1 MTDKLTNFRR
11 ADAPLPER
19 NRLWPLYGAGFDNLG
34 LNEQPID
41 VPMPA
46 YGPGELL
53 VRHDACGLCFSDIKV
68 ITLGEQHPRIYRDM
82 RANPITLGHEI
93 AMTVVGVGENLRE
106 QYHVGD
112 RFTIQADV
120 FVDGVGYAYGYEIQ
134 GGLSLYNVI
143 DQRVLAG
150 DGGNYLLPV
159 QPSTGY
165 VESALTEPWACVTA
179 AYGLTYRTML
189 KPGGTAWIVG
199 GGESSDD
206 YTISAGLDE
215 CCHPARLL
223 LSNVPAAFD
232 ATLRQQAAAL
242 GMEVFDVDD
251 LAHPPVTP
259 IDDIVL
265 LHPDPDLIE
274 RVSPHLA
281 DFGVVALLGTE
292 PLSRKVNVDIGR
304 VHYNRWVYVG
314 TQSHD
319 VARAYADVPVRSSLQ
334 PGGRALFVG
343 AGGPMGRMHVQRAI
357 EVAGAPAVMVCSD
370 VSDLRLNDLR
380 DSYAAEAA
388 AKGIEFICLNPMDRE
403 AYAAGMA
410 RFTPHLTSPLRG
422 ERDQSTPHLTSPLRG
437 ERDQSTPHPASPLR
451 GERDQTTP
459 PPSEGGGWEE
469 GGSGFDDIIV
479 LAPVPAVIADAA
491 QWLAPRGVM
500 NVFAGVARGV
510 TTQLDLS
517 DVYLKDARVIGH
529 SASTIDDLRLMLHQA
544 ESGELSPNR
553 SLAAVGSLSAAK
565 DGLAAVRDTVFP
577 GKVVIFPHI
586 KELPLT
592 ALHDLADTLPSVH
605 ALLRDGR
612 EWTVEAEAEFLRIML
627 P

>member
-1 MTDKLTNFRR
+1 MTDTLTDFRR

-34 LNEQPID
+34 LDDQPID
-41 VPMPA
+41 VPMPGH
-46 YGPGELL
+46 GPDELL

-82 RANPITLGHEI
+82 AAQPITLGHEI
-93 AMTVVGVGENLRE
+93 AMTVVGVGENLRG

-112 RFTIQADV
+112 RYTIQADV

-143 DQRVLAG
+143 DRRVLAG
-150 DGGNYLLPV
+150 DGGNYLIPV

-179 AYGLTYRTML
+179 AYGLTYRTTV
-189 KPGGTAWIVG
+189 KPGGTAWIIG
-199 GGESSDD
+199 ARRTDSPAPAPDQLDASKATSPADQDCQSSPDD

-215 CCHPARLL
+215 RCHPARLV

-232 ATLRQQAAAL
+232 AWLREQAAAL
-242 GMEVFDVDD
+242 GIEVIDAPD
-251 LAHPPVTP
+251 LAKPPMTP
-259 IDDIVL
+259 VDDIVL

-274 RVSPHLA
+274 LVSPHLA
-281 DFGVVALLGTE
+281 DFGVAALLGQE

-319 VARAYADVPVRSSLQ
+319 VARAYADVPVRSALK

-388 AKGIEFICLNPMDRE
+388 AKGIEFICLNPMDKE
-403 AYAAGMA
+403 AYAAGMV
-410 RFTPHLTSPLRG
+410 RFTPHPTSPLRG
-422 ERDQSTPHLTSPLRG
+422 ERG
-437 ERDQSTPHPASPLR
+437 
-451 GERDQTTP
+451 QTTP
-459 PPSEGGGWEE
+459 PPSEGGGWEG

-565 DGLAAVRDTVFP
+565 DGLEAVRDTVFP

-586 KELPLT
+586 RELPLT
-592 ALHDLADTLPSVH
+592 ALHDLAEDLPTVH
-605 ALLRDGR
+605 ALLKDGR